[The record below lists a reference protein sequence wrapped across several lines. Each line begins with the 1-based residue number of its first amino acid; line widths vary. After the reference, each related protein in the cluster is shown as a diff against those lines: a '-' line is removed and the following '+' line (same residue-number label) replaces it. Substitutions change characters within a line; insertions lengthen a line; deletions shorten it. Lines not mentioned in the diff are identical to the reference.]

1 MSCDRYD
8 SEVEARLARQI
19 EFICEADKLKR
30 VRRRSYLFE
39 EDRRE
44 NSAEHSWHVALM
56 AMVLAEHADETVDR
70 ERVLRMMLIHD
81 IVEIDAGDVPVYDV
95 AARATKVTEEVRAA
109 DRLFGL
115 LPDDIGAEM
124 RALWDEYEAQES
136 PEARFARAMD
146 RLMPLLHNALGGG
159 RTWQQLGV
167 VEAQVRDV
175 NRPIERASKT
185 LWRFVSEAL
194 DRAVADGLLPASSPP
209 RQS

>member
-8 SEVEARLARQI
+8 SQVEARLARPI

-70 ERVLRMMLIHD
+70 ERVLRMMLVHD

-146 RLMPLLHNALGGG
+146 RLMPLLHNAWAAAGPGSS
-159 RTWQQLGV
+159 W
-167 VEAQVRDV
+167 ESS
-175 NRPIERASKT
+175 RPRCAMST
-185 LWRFVSEAL
+185 APSSVPR
-194 DRAVADGLLPASSPP
+194 RHCGASSPRP
-209 RQS
+209 